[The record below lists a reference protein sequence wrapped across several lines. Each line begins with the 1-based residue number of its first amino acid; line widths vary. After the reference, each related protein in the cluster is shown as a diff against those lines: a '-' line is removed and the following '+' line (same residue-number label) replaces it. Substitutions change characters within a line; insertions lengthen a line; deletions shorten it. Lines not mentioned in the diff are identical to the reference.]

1 MPYDHVDNFFGFPMQ
16 AQNCFTFGGILP
28 FCLPVYL
35 NQQLLLHHFFS
46 IATPSCRSLVL
57 LMPKLAVDRDL

>member
-16 AQNCFTFGGILP
+16 AQNCFSFGGILP

-35 NQQLLLHHFFS
+35 NQQLLLHHFFFHCYS
-46 IATPSCRSLVL
+46 
-57 LMPKLAVDRDL
+57 KLQVIGVAHAKISG